1 MEANSLRTD
10 SGLSGS
16 PTLEE
21 DSLSYCLELHGGIL
35 EPGRCQLD
43 RALLEPRS
51 AAAQLAAVESL
62 ALHVQ
67 EVLSKRRQ
75 RPLEEDAGYE
85 FSPEWTGFSPSRS
98 VSPALSDP
106 ILRTGDLK
114 VSDLHSRRQT
124 ILELLRPQESCSS
137 NGSVKGSTADKYRL
151 SFVEVSDS
159 SSDNDDQNSSR
170 SMWQKMDEPL
180 VLQSRDRAEETMVR
194 ERVNARLPEPEKITK
209 PQFAWGPTSP
219 GDLQYDDDEVFGPN
233 PSILDQY
240 SLPHHTRPNPET
252 KEVKQKDS
260 NKPSNRVSHAA
271 KTTGAAV
278 KSIDHASFSPLY
290 TMSIPQLKH
299 TVQLLETKLKGSG
312 FVAKTGSFNSLPAG
326 FSRSLVSLL
335 EEKEELAAENEL
347 LMENIARITRYA

>member
-1 MEANSLRTD
+1 
-10 SGLSGS
+10 
-16 PTLEE
+16 
-21 DSLSYCLELHGGIL
+21 
-35 EPGRCQLD
+35 
-43 RALLEPRS
+43 
-51 AAAQLAAVESL
+51 
-62 ALHVQ
+62 
-67 EVLSKRRQ
+67 
-75 RPLEEDAGYE
+75 
-85 FSPEWTGFSPSRS
+85 
-98 VSPALSDP
+98 
-106 ILRTGDLK
+106 
-114 VSDLHSRRQT
+114 
-124 ILELLRPQESCSS
+124 
-137 NGSVKGSTADKYRL
+137 
-151 SFVEVSDS
+151 
-159 SSDNDDQNSSR
+159 
-170 SMWQKMDEPL
+170 MDEPL

-209 PQFAWGPTSP
+209 TQFAWGPTSP

-260 NKPSNRVSHAA
+260 NKPSNRVSQAA

-299 TVQLLETKLKGSG
+299 TVQLLETKLKG
-312 FVAKTGSFNSLPAG
+312 

-347 LMENIARITRYA
+347 LMENIARITRQLQQLYTAH